1 LPADDKTLFFT
12 RKELL
17 VRSDWPSGFPG
28 INWLDQQE
36 EEAVVDVLRKGAL
49 FRYYGLQ
56 PPAYVNQLEQYARD
70 FYGVRHVLAV
80 NSGTGALCTAMSALG
95 IGPGDEVIV
104 PAFLWVATVTAVI
117 QNNAIPV
124 LCEIDDSFNMDPED
138 LERKITER
146 TKLIAVVHMAGTP
159 CDMDGIMRVADR
171 HNIPLLEDCAQCNG
185 GSFRGK
191 RVGTFGKVGIF
202 SLQINKN
209 CTAGEGGFLV
219 TDDEQLYSRLVAA
232 HDLGIPWKQGLPDE
246 TGDVYLWGQG
256 RRMGELAGA
265 VANVQ
270 LRKLPQVVAHMKD
283 SKQRIRSALGH
294 LEGVSFR
301 RLNDPEG
308 DTGPFLILTFEKRSR
323 AVGAA
328 QCLMDSGIE
337 NVFHLSE
344 YGLHIYHNIRS
355 LVEMVPLSPAGNP
368 WSLPQ
373 NAGHPLAYAK
383 GTCST
388 SDDLFERSVII
399 TIPSRL
405 TEQQETDMVRAI
417 RNAIGGSNAG

>member
-1 LPADDKTLFFT
+1 MQ
-12 RKELL
+12 
-17 VRSDWPSGFPG
+17 SDWPSGFPG
-28 INWLDQQE
+28 INWLDQRE

-56 PPAYVNQLEQYARD
+56 PPTYVSQLEQYACD
-70 FYGVRHVLAV
+70 YYDMRHALAV

-95 IGPGDEVIV
+95 IGPGTEVIL

-124 LCEIDDSFNMDPED
+124 LCEIDDSFNMAADD
-138 LERKITER
+138 LEQKISER
-146 TKLIAVVHMAGTP
+146 TKLIAVVHMAGAP
-159 CDMDGIMRVADR
+159 CDMDAIMRVANK
-171 HNIPLLEDCAQCNG
+171 HNIPVLEDCAQCNG
-185 GSFRGK
+185 GSFKGQK
-191 RVGTFGKVGIF
+191 VGTFGKTGIF

-209 CTAGEGGFLV
+209 CTAGEGGLLV
-219 TDDEQLYSRLVAA
+219 TDDEQLYTRLVAA

-270 LRKLPQVVAHMKD
+270 LRKLPQVVAHMKG
-283 SKQRIRSALGH
+283 SKQRIKSAIRDMKN
-294 LEGVSFR
+294 VSFR

-308 DTGPFLILTFEKRSR
+308 DTGPFLILTFEEASH
-323 AVGAA
+323 AVSATRH
-328 QCLMDSGIE
+328 LMDGGVE
-337 NVFHLSE
+337 NVFRLSK

-373 NAGHPLAYAK
+373 NAGHPLTYAK
-383 GTCST
+383 GACPT
-388 SDDLFERSVII
+388 SDDLFDRSVII

-405 TEQQETDMVRAI
+405 TEQQERDMAQAV
-417 RNAIGGSNAG
+417 RNAVADR

>member
-1 LPADDKTLFFT
+1 MK
-12 RKELL
+12 
-17 VRSDWPSGFPG
+17 SDWPSGFPG

-36 EEAVVDVLRKGAL
+36 EEAVIDVLRKGAL

-56 PPAYVNQLEQYARD
+56 APTYVNQLEQYARD

-104 PAFLWVATVTAVI
+104 PAFLWVATVTAVV

-124 LCEIDDSFNMDPED
+124 LCEIDDSFNMDPDD
-138 LERKITER
+138 LERKISER

-159 CDMDGIMRVADR
+159 CDMDGIMHVAHK
-171 HNIPLLEDCAQCNG
+171 HNIPVLEDCAQCNG
-185 GSFRGK
+185 GSFRGQK
-191 RVGTFGKVGIF
+191 VGTFGKVGIF

-209 CTAGEGGFLV
+209 CTAGEGGILV
-219 TDDEQLYSRLVAA
+219 TDDERLYTRLVAA

-270 LRKLPQVVAHMKD
+270 LRKLPQVVAHMKG
-283 SKQRIRSALGH
+283 SKQRIKSALGDM
-294 LEGVSFR
+294 EGVSFR
-301 RLNDPEG
+301 RLNDPDG
-308 DTGPFLILTFEKRSR
+308 DTGPFLILTFERESR
-323 AVGAA
+323 ATDVT
-328 QCLMDSGIE
+328 QSLMKSGLE
-337 NVFHLSE
+337 NVFHLSH

-355 LVEMVPLSPAGNP
+355 LVEKVPLSPAGNP
-368 WSLPQ
+368 WSLLQ
-373 NAGHPLAYAK
+373 NAGRAPAYAK
-383 GTCST
+383 GACPV
-388 SDDLFERSVII
+388 SDDLFDRSVII

-405 TEQQETDMVRAI
+405 TERQEQDLAHAI
-417 RNAIGGSNAG
+417 RNAITDRDAD